1 MHGIPLFVARSS
13 NTCLQLQSTVNKK
26 IQCIL
31 RTISEWNLAQGFL
44 LHERSP
50 TSLSGYIIR
59 KVPLSNTILW
69 VLLFWFGLGSSP
81 FAGCFVQWS
90 LRGFYHLFIY
100 LHLISL
106 SLAFKVGLQK
116 ANTKFWRFFSTNFG
130 SLHLAALQAPPIM
143 NSQDWPF
150 FCTKGQSSA

>member
-1 MHGIPLFVARSS
+1 LF
-13 NTCLQLQSTVNKK
+13 TITEYCKK
-26 IQCIL
+26 QIQCIL

-50 TSLSGYIIR
+50 TSLSGYIIP
-59 KVPLSNTILW
+59 KVPLLNTILW

-90 LRGFYHLFIY
+90 LPGFYHLFIY

-106 SLAFKVGLQK
+106 SLAFKVSLQEQTQHLK
-116 ANTKFWRFFSTNFG
+116 ILSTNFG
-130 SLHLAALQAPPIM
+130 SLLLATRQAPPIM

-150 FCTKGQSSA
+150 SVLKAKVQHRVN

>member
-50 TSLSGYIIR
+50 TSLSGYIIQ

-116 ANTKFWRFFSTNFG
+116 QTQNFEDSFPQISVACTWPRYRHLQSWTVKTDP
-130 SLHLAALQAPPIM
+130 SLY
-143 NSQDWPF
+143 
-150 FCTKGQSSA
+150 